1 MKLLITGGAGFIGS
15 AVVRQLMA
23 GSAHEVLVLDALTY
37 AGNLDSIPGY
47 DTHPH
52 VTFSKTDLRDAE
64 AVMEVV
70 LAFQPNVIMH
80 LAAESHVDRSIEGPR
95 EFLETNVMGTFNLLQ
110 AALALYGKLSEPNR
124 KQFRFHHVSTD
135 EVYGDL
141 HGTESLGLED
151 FDLGY

>member
-15 AVVRQLMA
+15 AVVRQLMDENI
-23 GSAHEVLVLDALTY
+23 HDVLVLDALTY
-37 AGNLDSIPGY
+37 AGNLESIPGY

-95 EFLETNVMGTFNLLQ
+95 EFLETNVMGTFNLRSEEHTSELQ
-110 AALALYGKLSEPNR
+110 SRG
-124 KQFRFHHVSTD
+124 
-135 EVYGDL
+135 
-141 HGTESLGLED
+141 
-151 FDLGY
+151 